1 MELIPFFGI
10 PMLVSIPV
18 TVILCRFRIARHK
31 RVSGGTVLAGAMTVP
46 VLFALLGTCFDPDF
60 WSTRNKGPGL
70 IVMLIILGLVTIT
83 SFLPAGAV
91 VRYYQKR
98 SKRDETPVA

>member
-1 MELIPFFGI
+1 MAAGKDVKTLN
-10 PMLVSIPV
+10 LV
-18 TVILCRFRIARHK
+18 
-31 RVSGGTVLAGAMTVP
+31 
-46 VLFALLGTCFDPDF
+46 LLGTCFDPDF

-70 IVMLIILGLVTIT
+70 IVVLIILGLVTII